1 MFNPIEVIKE
11 IITLINEIDKGIRQL
26 REQILCLRDILS
38 KNYLKFGFMLLT
50 IAIILFVFT
59 AIVIYKI
66 SKKSFSYLKTKVEK
80 IEENEGG
87 DRNENGTQNHTLRG
101 AGLRRGVFPGNGPG
115 TGDRR
120 GGGAAQTGFRRDGVR
135 AAPGEGFLTQSAGSL
150 DKRAHGGNLAVNLVG
165 AGMEH
170 STFYFSHI

>member
-80 IEENEGG
+80 IEENE
-87 DRNENGTQNHTLRG
+87 
-101 AGLRRGVFPGNGPG
+101 
-115 TGDRR
+115 
-120 GGGAAQTGFRRDGVR
+120 
-135 AAPGEGFLTQSAGSL
+135 
-150 DKRAHGGNLAVNLVG
+150 NLKDELEIKQISEKA
-165 AGMEH
+165 E
-170 STFYFSHI
+170 